1 MEIMREDAFRKQ
13 LKSGLSGGYLF
24 YGDED
29 YLKAHALRAARQ
41 AVAADEG
48 LAVFNDVRLD
58 AMDFSALSLLE
69 ALQPLPMMEDRKI
82 VTVTGL
88 SISSLKPRELDELC
102 DALDALSEYDYNVL
116 ILSVPSGEIEEGTP
130 KRPSAILGRLGKYLI
145 PVLFESI
152 AGARLAAWVGKHF
165 AACGVKAAPD
175 VCAYLIEYSGRSMY
189 TLAAETEKLSY
200 YVLQNGRSEV
210 TREDVKQVSVG
221 VIETDA
227 YALANAVLDG
237 RPEKALEALSVM
249 KFQRV
254 EPIIILSEVSRVICD
269 MLSVKSLLE
278 RGTPQSEIARV
289 LKMNE
294 YKAKLYVGAVAAK
307 PTGRFKRALS
317 MCAEADLALK
327 LSPQGYQAIERLI
340 CGL

>member
-13 LKSGLSGGYLF
+13 IKLGLSGGYLF

-29 YLKAHALRAARQ
+29 YLKLHALTAARQ

-58 AMDFSALSLLE
+58 AMDFSARALLE
-69 ALQPLPMMEDRKI
+69 ALQPMPMLEDKKI

-88 SISSLKPRELDELC
+88 AVSSLKPRELDELC
-102 DALDALSEYDYNVL
+102 DALDSLAEYDYNVL
-116 ILSVPSGEIEEGTP
+116 IVSVPAGEIEEGTP
-130 KRPSAILGRLGKYLI
+130 KRPSAILTRLGKYLT

-152 AGARLAAWVGKHF
+152 SGARLATWVGKHF
-165 AACGVKAAPD
+165 AAGGVKAEPA
-175 VCAYLIEYSGRSMY
+175 VCSYLIEYSGHSMY
-189 TLAAETEKLSY
+189 ALAAETEKLSY
-200 YVLQNGRSEV
+200 YVLQNGRNEV
-210 TREDVKQVSVG
+210 TREDIRLVSIG

-237 RPEKALEALSVM
+237 RSEKALDALSVM

-254 EPIIILSEVSRVICD
+254 DPIIILSEVSRVICD
-269 MLSVKSLLE
+269 MLSIKSMLE
-278 RGTPQSEIARV
+278 RGLPQGEIARA
-289 LKMNE
+289 LKMND
-294 YKAKLYVGAVAAK
+294 YKVKLYANAVAAK
-307 PTGRFKRALS
+307 PMARLKRALT
-317 MCAEADLALK
+317 MCADADLALK
-327 LSPQGYQAIERLI
+327 LSPQGYTAIERLI